1 MEEITY
7 RSEINGKATILIH
20 TKPQQSMASLISFS
34 YSVLVWVLAITLLSL
49 LLSGTCIYKLH
60 WKKDRRIKC
69 NYSQVQYAIR
79 CMKYALKN
87 DISAMEPKLE
97 AQNAYTSHLK
107 RQFNGTV
114 WKSGCS
120 SWYLNKDGDVRI
132 ANSLLYF
139 DLFIY
144 LL

>member
-1 MEEITY
+1 MH
-7 RSEINGKATILIH
+7 LQ
-20 TKPQQSMASLISFS
+20 PSLE
-34 YSVLVWVLAITLLSL
+34 
-49 LLSGTCIYKLH
+49 KK
-60 WKKDRRIKC
+60 KKDRRIKY

-87 DISAMEPKLE
+87 DISAMEPKLA

-132 ANSLLYF
+132 TNSLLYI